1 MSRIVI
7 LDAETLGDD
16 TDLSPVLSL
25 GDCAVFPSTGPGEAA
40 DHIGE
45 SEVVLVNKVKLT
57 RDILSKCPC
66 VRMIGTFA
74 TGYDVVDLDYC
85 KEAGIALCNV
95 RGYST
100 ESVLDLTMAMALQLT
115 LHLKSYQ
122 DYVNDGSYSVS
133 GVANHLTPSFHD
145 LSGKTWGII
154 GYGSIGRRVGEV
166 ARALGCTVIYT
177 NRTGGDPGKG
187 YRTLDELIVQ
197 SDIVSLHLP
206 LNQGTRHLI
215 SKARIEKMK
224 DGAILINV
232 ARGLICDEQ
241 ALTDAVLS
249 GKLGGLGVD
258 VYSEEPFSKNH
269 PFSRLLNHPNVLLT
283 PHMAWGSIEAR
294 NRCVREVRENIVSF
308 FAGGSRN
315 RIM

>member
-1 MSRIVI
+1 MSKIVI
-7 LDAETLGDD
+7 LDASTLGDD

-25 GDCAVFPSTGPGEAA
+25 GDCQVFSATVPGEAVR
-40 DHIGE
+40 HIGE

-57 RDILSKCPC
+57 REILSKCPG
-66 VRMIGTFA
+66 VRLIGTFA
-74 TGYDVVDLDYC
+74 TGYDVVDLDYL

-100 ESVLDLTMAMALQLT
+100 ESVLNLTVGMALHLS
-115 LHLKSYQ
+115 LHLKAYQ
-122 DYVNDGSYSVS
+122 DYVSDGSYTDS
-133 GVANHLTPSFHD
+133 GVANYLKPSFHD
-145 LSGKTWGII
+145 LSGKTWGIV

-166 ARALGCTVIYT
+166 ASALGCRVIYT
-177 NRTGGDPGKG
+177 NKSGKDSDPG
-187 YRTLDELIVQ
+187 YRTLDSLLKE
-197 SDIVSLHLP
+197 SDIISLHLP
-206 LNQGTRHLI
+206 LTPETRRLI
-215 SKARIEKMK
+215 SKERIGEMK
-224 DGAILINV
+224 DGAVLINV

-294 NRCVREVRENIVSF
+294 NRCVREVCENIVSF
-308 FAGGSRN
+308 YAGGSRN
-315 RIM
+315 RII